1 MKLHDGS
8 VLTLVWSDLAK
19 ETAKSIT
26 TTNDKTEVLF
36 MFFMLISLDDDK
48 VDNVLISWEKEST
61 LALWSEKNATFYR
74 YSHQL
79 LLLLLSK

>member
-48 VDNVLISWEKEST
+48 VDNVLIS
-61 LALWSEKNATFYR
+61 
-74 YSHQL
+74 
-79 LLLLLSK
+79 